1 MPSLIL
7 TDNKNQG
14 GSKTMD
20 EKYMKIKK
28 LTIPTIT
35 MVIIASQLLGCNAV
49 SQSELLQMINNG
61 DMIEIEVAVP
71 QNVTETDETLL
82 NWIIL
87 ASLTTNPDLRK
98 EWDNKLNI
106 LVSEDSK
113 NGVLYVNTDGKN
125 EPNNTLR
132 VALHNREFIK
142 ALEDKTI
149 AEALANAA
157 ELAYTDI
164 DAEENQDKAFYIALN
179 GYFNLLP
186 DSEDGASYA
195 DDALSRKEFMA
206 MVARSELQ
214 VDETLTSSDDF
225 NILVGKSEYNA
236 FAEQVAS
243 DSYLDTAT
251 KSLNNK
257 TYNGTMTRAEAIYLL
272 VNHYF
277 KSDLASVDVSTATFT
292 DAKDGGDIATA
303 QKFIENGTEKDYCRD
318 YELVYATQNPDKGL
332 PTDLYKALVVAKNK
346 GLITEDTRWD
356 EGITKSEALQLLVEA
371 LKQETGIPI
380 FTFKQGENI
389 LEPTVDMNSTEV
401 DSNAQDADVK
411 ISEEPETTED
421 AKSSSNPF
429 SGMTYDELGAI
440 DTTNFTDADW
450 NNYITAC
457 QEAEAALAKNKPATE
472 KQPWTG
478 KPFEEMTQEELKAID
493 TETLTK
499 EDKDRWI
506 KRYDETIVEK
516 LAEFDQQNQNSG
528 NTTTP
533 AQSGDDAKWANPPEK
548 ETPVADGW
556 KCY

>member
-1 MPSLIL
+1 M
-7 TDNKNQG
+7 NKREITLMINNG
-14 GSKTMD
+14 GKKKKYVVSVMAALAIVTCLSGCSK
-20 EKYMKIKK
+20 E
-28 LTIPTIT
+28 
-35 MVIIASQLLGCNAV
+35 
-49 SQSELLQMINNG
+49 SELLQMINNG

-82 NWIIL
+82 NWTVL

-257 TYNGTMTRAEAIYLL
+257 TYNGTMTRAEAIYLI

-332 PTDLYKALVVAKNK
+332 PTDLYKALVVAQNR
-346 GLITEDTRWD
+346 GLITPNTDTRWD
-356 EGITKSEALQLLVEA
+356 EGITKAEALQLLVEA

-380 FTFKQGENI
+380 FTNTSGTNVS
-389 LEPTVDMNSTEV
+389 EPTVDMNSTEV

-450 NNYITAC
+450 NNYLTAC
-457 QEAEAALAKNKPATE
+457 QEAQAELDKNKPATE

-478 KPFEEMTQEELKAID
+478 KPFEEMTQEELNAID
-493 TETLTK
+493 DETYYNLPK
-499 EDKDRWI
+499 EDQDRWL
-506 KRYDETIVEK
+506 KRYDETIAEK
-516 LAEFDQQNQNSG
+516 MAEFDQQNQSSTG
-528 NTTTP
+528 TSVPTGEEQWEIEVEIGP
-533 AQSGDDAKWANPPEK
+533 IEPSDI
-548 ETPVADGW
+548 

>member
-1 MPSLIL
+1 MNKKKVTLIINNSGRKKKYIVGVMTALAVL
-7 TDNKNQG
+7 TCLSG
-14 GSKTMD
+14 CSK
-20 EKYMKIKK
+20 E
-28 LTIPTIT
+28 
-35 MVIIASQLLGCNAV
+35 
-49 SQSELLQMINNG
+49 SELLQMINNG

-71 QNVTETDETLL
+71 KNVTETDETLL
-82 NWIIL
+82 NWIVL

-332 PTDLYKALVVAKNK
+332 PTDLYKALVVAQNR
-346 GLITEDTRWD
+346 GLLTPNTDTRWD

-380 FTFKQGENI
+380 FTFKQGDNI

-401 DSNAQDADVK
+401 DSNAQDADIK

-450 NNYITAC
+450 NNYLTAC
-457 QEAEAALAKNKPATE
+457 QEAQAELDKNKPATE

-478 KPFEEMTQEELKAID
+478 KPFEEMTQEELNAID
-493 TETLTK
+493 DETYYNLPK
-499 EDKDRWI
+499 EDQDRWL
-506 KRYDETIVEK
+506 KRYDETIAEK
-516 LAEFDQQNQNSG
+516 MAEFDQQNQSSTG
-528 NTTTP
+528 TSVPTGDVIVPTTP
-533 AQSGDDAKWANPPEK
+533 SK
-548 ETPVADGW
+548 TPVADGW

>member
-1 MPSLIL
+1 
-7 TDNKNQG
+7 
-14 GSKTMD
+14 
-20 EKYMKIKK
+20 
-28 LTIPTIT
+28 
-35 MVIIASQLLGCNAV
+35 
-49 SQSELLQMINNG
+49 MINNG

-132 VALHNREFIK
+132 VALHNRELIK

-236 FAEQVAS
+236 FAEQVAP

-272 VNHYF
+272 VNRYF
-277 KSDLASVDVSTATFT
+277 KSDLASVDVSSTTFT

-346 GLITEDTRWD
+346 SLITEDTRWD
-356 EGITKSEALQLLVEA
+356 EGITKSEAIQLLVEA
-371 LKQETGIPI
+371 LKQETGIQI
-380 FTFKQGENI
+380 FTFKQGDNI

-401 DSNAQDADVK
+401 DPNAQDADVK
-411 ISEEPETTED
+411 ISEEPETPEEPESTED

-450 NNYITAC
+450 DNYITAC

-506 KRYDETIVEK
+506 KRYDETIAEK
-516 LAEFDQQNQNSG
+516 MAEFDQQNQNSG
-528 NTTTP
+528 NTSTTAP
-533 AQSGDDAKWANPPEK
+533 ADCYTPECTAYTSK
-548 ETPVADGW
+548 PIEADGW
-556 KCY
+556 LCY

>member
-1 MPSLIL
+1 
-7 TDNKNQG
+7 
-14 GSKTMD
+14 MD

-61 DMIEIEVAVP
+61 DMIEIEVAIP
-71 QNVTETDETLL
+71 KNVTETDETLL

-236 FAEQVAS
+236 FAEQVAQ

-257 TYNGTMTRAEAIYLL
+257 TYNGTMTRAEAIYLI
-272 VNHYF
+272 VNRYF

-318 YELVYATQNPDKGL
+318 YELVYATQNPDKGV
-332 PTDLYKALVVAKNK
+332 PTSIYKALVVAQNR
-346 GLITEDTRWD
+346 GLITPNTDTRWD
-356 EGITKSEALQLLVEA
+356 EGITKAEALQLLVEA
-371 LKQETGIPI
+371 LKQETGIQI
-380 FTFKQGENI
+380 FTFKQGDNI

-401 DSNAQDADVK
+401 DPNAQDADVK
-411 ISEEPETTED
+411 ISEEPETPEEPEPTED
-421 AKSSSNPF
+421 AKSNSNPF

-478 KPFEEMTQEELKAID
+478 KPFEEMTQEELQAID
-493 TETLTK
+493 DETYYNLPK
-499 EDKDRWI
+499 EDQDRWL
-506 KRYDETIVEK
+506 KRYNETIAEK
-516 LAEFDQQNQNSG
+516 GAELDKQNQNSG
-528 NTTTP
+528 NTSTTAP
-533 AQSGDDAKWANPPEK
+533 ADCYTPECTAYTSA
-548 ETPVADGW
+548 TPVADGW
-556 KCY
+556 ICY

>member
-1 MPSLIL
+1 M
-7 TDNKNQG
+7 NKREITLMINNG
-14 GSKTMD
+14 GKKKKYVVSVMAALAVMTCLSGCSK
-20 EKYMKIKK
+20 E
-28 LTIPTIT
+28 
-35 MVIIASQLLGCNAV
+35 
-49 SQSELLQMINNG
+49 SELLQMINNG

-82 NWIIL
+82 NWIVL

-149 AEALANAA
+149 TEALANAA

-164 DAEENQDKAFYIALN
+164 DAEENPDKAFYIALN

-236 FAEQVAS
+236 FAEQVAP

-272 VNHYF
+272 VNRYF

-411 ISEEPETTED
+411 ISEEPETPEEPEQTED
-421 AKSSSNPF
+421 TKSSSNPF

-450 NNYITAC
+450 DNYITAC

-499 EDKDRWI
+499 EDKDRWV
-506 KRYDETIVEK
+506 KRYDETIAEK
-516 LAEFDQQNQNSG
+516 MAEFDQQNQSSTG
-528 NTTTP
+528 NNVPTGEVIVPTP
-533 AQSGDDAKWANPPEK
+533 SKTIE
-548 ETPVADGW
+548 ADGW
-556 KCY
+556 LCY

>member
-1 MPSLIL
+1 
-7 TDNKNQG
+7 
-14 GSKTMD
+14 MD

-132 VALHNREFIK
+132 VALHNRELIK

-236 FAEQVAS
+236 FAEQVAP

-272 VNHYF
+272 VNRYF
-277 KSDLASVDVSTATFT
+277 KSDLASVDVSSTTFT

-346 GLITEDTRWD
+346 SLITEDTRWD
-356 EGITKSEALQLLVEA
+356 EGITKSEAIQLLVEA
-371 LKQETGIPI
+371 LKQETGIQI
-380 FTFKQGENI
+380 FTFKQGDNI

-401 DSNAQDADVK
+401 DPNAQDADVK
-411 ISEEPETTED
+411 ISEEPETPEEPESTED

-450 NNYITAC
+450 DNYITAC

-506 KRYDETIVEK
+506 KRYDETIAEK
-516 LAEFDQQNQNSG
+516 MAEFDQQNQNSG
-528 NTTTP
+528 NTSTTAP
-533 AQSGDDAKWANPPEK
+533 ADCYTPECTAYTSK
-548 ETPVADGW
+548 PIEADGW
-556 KCY
+556 LCY

>member
-1 MPSLIL
+1 M
-7 TDNKNQG
+7 N
-14 GSKTMD
+14 
-20 EKYMKIKK
+20 ERHMKVKK
-28 LTIPTIT
+28 IVIPTLT
-35 MVIIASQLLGCNAV
+35 MVIIASQLLGCGAV

-61 DMIEIEVAVP
+61 DMIEIEIAVP
-71 QNVTETDETLL
+71 KNVTETDETLL

-98 EWDNKLNI
+98 SWDNTLKI
-106 LVSEDSK
+106 TSSTDGK
-113 NGVLYVNTDGKN
+113 NGVLYVNVDGDY

-157 ELAYTDI
+157 TLAYTDI
-164 DAEENQDKAFYIALN
+164 DAEENPDKAFYIALN

-236 FAEQVAS
+236 FAEQVAP
-243 DSYLDTAT
+243 DGYLDTAT

-257 TYNGTMTRAEAIYLL
+257 TYNGIMTRAEAIYLI

-277 KSDLASVDVSTATFT
+277 KSELASVDTSSASFT

-318 YELVYATQNPDKGL
+318 YELVYATQNPDQGL
-332 PTDLYKALVVAKNK
+332 PTDLYKALVVAQNR

-356 EGITKSEALQLLVEA
+356 EGITKSEALQLLIEA
-371 LKQETGIPI
+371 LKQETGIQI
-380 FTFKQGENI
+380 FTFKQGEI
-389 LEPTVDMNSTEV
+389 EGEALPLEEEPTQPDEGNLQVDASGV
-401 DSNAQDADVK
+401 DG
-411 ISEEPETTED
+411 TTEED
-421 AKSSSNPF
+421 E
-429 SGMTYDELGAI
+429 YDETR
-440 DTTNFTDADW
+440 DN
-450 NNYITAC
+450 
-457 QEAEAALAKNKPATE
+457 
-472 KQPWTG
+472 
-478 KPFEEMTQEELKAID
+478 ID
-493 TETLTK
+493 TESEKSVEERTDEAIEAVLQELRGQFGEEVSGHLEGNPLPEGYLTPSTGELPGNNFDPSDTTGIEGVTL
-499 EDKDRWI
+499 E
-506 KRYDETIVEK
+506 
-516 LAEFDQQNQNSG
+516 
-528 NTTTP
+528 
-533 AQSGDDAKWANPPEK
+533 
-548 ETPVADGW
+548 
-556 KCY
+556 

>member
-1 MPSLIL
+1 M
-7 TDNKNQG
+7 NKREITLMINNG
-14 GSKTMD
+14 GKKKKYVVSVMAALAVMTCLSGCSK
-20 EKYMKIKK
+20 E
-28 LTIPTIT
+28 
-35 MVIIASQLLGCNAV
+35 
-49 SQSELLQMINNG
+49 SELLQMINNG

-82 NWIIL
+82 NWIVL

-149 AEALANAA
+149 TEALANAA

-164 DAEENQDKAFYIALN
+164 DAEENPDKAFYIALN

-236 FAEQVAS
+236 FAEQVAP

-272 VNHYF
+272 VNRYF

-411 ISEEPETTED
+411 ISEEPETPEEPEQTED
-421 AKSSSNPF
+421 TKSSSNPF

-450 NNYITAC
+450 DNYITAC

-472 KQPWTG
+472 KQPWTV

-499 EDKDRWI
+499 EDKDRWV
-506 KRYDETIVEK
+506 KRYDETIAEK
-516 LAEFDQQNQNSG
+516 MAEFDQQNQSSTG
-528 NTTTP
+528 NNVPTGEVIVPTP
-533 AQSGDDAKWANPPEK
+533 SKTIE
-548 ETPVADGW
+548 ADGW
-556 KCY
+556 LCY